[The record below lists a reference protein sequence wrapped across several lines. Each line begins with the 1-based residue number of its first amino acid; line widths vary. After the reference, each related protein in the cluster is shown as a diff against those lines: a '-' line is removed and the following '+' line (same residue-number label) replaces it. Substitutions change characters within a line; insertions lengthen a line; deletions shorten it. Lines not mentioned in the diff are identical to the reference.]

1 MGFSAGL
8 AKRKSVRKLKF
19 NFIILFVV
27 MKVYT
32 INPYSVFNY
41 LMKASDDKENQEAL
55 MVGLQVDVVSCVEP
69 SFTLCT
75 PRAR

>member
-8 AKRKSVRKLKF
+8 AKRKSVRKLTL

-55 MVGLQVDVVSCVEP
+55 MVGLQVVVDSVVEP
-69 SFTLCT
+69 FFTLCP

>member
-8 AKRKSVRKLKF
+8 AKRKSVRKLKL

-41 LMKASDDKENQEAL
+41 LMKASDDKGNQEAFRL
-55 MVGLQVDVVSCVEP
+55 ELQVLVVSCVEP
-69 SFTLCT
+69 FFTL
-75 PRAR
+75 